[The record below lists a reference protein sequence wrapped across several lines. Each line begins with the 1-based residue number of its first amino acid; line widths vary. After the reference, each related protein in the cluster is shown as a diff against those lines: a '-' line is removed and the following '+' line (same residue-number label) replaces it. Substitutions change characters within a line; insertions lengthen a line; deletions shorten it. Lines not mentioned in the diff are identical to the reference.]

1 MWITTKG
8 QITVPA
14 RLREKKGFLPHT
26 QVEFVEDG
34 DDVKL
39 VKIGTAP
46 RRGKAF
52 VEHLRGKGDVAMST
66 DEIMA
71 LTRGEA

>member
-1 MWITTKG
+1 MWITSKG

-34 DDVKL
+34 DAVRL
-39 VKIGTAP
+39 VKVGSVP
-46 RRGKAF
+46 RRGRAF
-52 VEHLRGKGDVAMST
+52 VEHLRGKGNVAMST

-71 LTRGEA
+71 LTRGEP